1 MSLFF
6 VSVRVNSILKYLLL
20 VCFLPLLSQ
29 AQTQIS
35 ISGNIRDR
43 ESGKPV
49 EGASVSL
56 VGTSVATLS
65 DEKGHYEL
73 KVPASGKIKLRVVLF
88 TYLPAEKSFDT
99 AEGESIFWDVIL
111 LPNVREL
118 GGVMIEDAATRN
130 TTLMRLNPRLA
141 ATLPTTGGI
150 ESLLKTMPGVS
161 SNNELSSQYN
171 VRGGNFDENLVYVN
185 DIEIYRPFLVRSG
198 QQEGLSFIN
207 PDMVSSV
214 LFSAG
219 GFDAKYGD
227 KMSSVLDIRY
237 RKPREFNGTI
247 SASLLGASLH
257 LEGKSRDSRFT
268 WLTGFRQRSNR
279 YILSALDTKADY
291 RPLFIDGQTLLH
303 YDFTPEFSMEFLAN
317 YSRNRYLMVPENRQT
332 QFGTVNEALRFTVY
346 FDGKENTDFETML
359 GALSATHQPNPK
371 LSLRYILSAY
381 RSYEFETYDVQG
393 QYYIDQLETDLSK
406 PSFGDVKFNRGV
418 GTFLNHARNYLT
430 ATVANAE
437 HKGQYKN
444 LFWGMRIQAEQM
456 DDQLKEWQMI
466 DSAGYSLPQSNPYA
480 LEIQSYNKQ
489 NILLRSLRISDYIQ
503 RDFSWG
509 DTTKWNLHAGLRTNY
524 WTLNKQLLISP
535 RATLS
540 VKPDWKYDWVFR
552 LSSGI
557 YYQPPFYR
565 ELRNLK
571 GEINRDLKA
580 QQSIHFVLGG
590 DHNLKIWNRPFKI
603 TTELY
608 YKQLDNLVPYEI
620 DNVRIRYYATNNS
633 RGYATGIDTRIY
645 GEFVNGVESWFSL
658 SVMKTSENITDDFFF
673 RYLNSDSEIIRPGIT
688 TNNIVTD
695 SVRVEPGFVPRP
707 TDQRVNI
714 GVFFQD
720 YIPRLPDCKMSLN
733 LLYGSGMPFGPPSYN
748 RFADTLKMPSYRR
761 VDLGLS
767 YEIIKENRDK
777 KQHNFWNNVRSLWL
791 GVEVFNLLQVNNTIS
806 YLWVKD
812 ISNRQYAIPNF
823 LTNRQVNVKL
833 ITRF

>member
-1 MSLFF
+1 MAVIRRL
-6 VSVRVNSILKYLLL
+6 NDALKYLLL
-20 VCFLPLLSQ
+20 LFLLPFSLM
-29 AQTQIS
+29 AQNEATV
-35 ISGNIRDR
+35 SGVIRDR
-43 ESGKPV
+43 ESGKPI
-49 EGASVSL
+49 EGASISIP
-56 VGTSVATLS
+56 GLS
-65 DEKGHYEL
+65 IAAFSDADGKYKINVPAEQTIRL
-73 KVPASGKIKLRVVLF
+73 KVLLF
-88 TYLPAEKSFDT
+88 TYQSVEKSFSLKT
-99 AEGESIFWDVIL
+99 GEIVNWDIIL
-111 LPNVREL
+111 FPNIREL
-118 GGVMIEDAATRN
+118 GSVTIEDAATRT
-130 TTLMRLNPRLA
+130 TTLMRLDPKLA

-150 ESLLKTMPGVS
+150 ESLLKTLPGVS

-185 DIEIYRPFLVRSG
+185 DVEIYRPFLVRSG

-237 RKPREFNGTI
+237 RRPREFTGTVTG
-247 SASLLGASLH
+247 SLLGAALH

-279 YILSALDTKADY
+279 YILRALDTQGDY
-291 RPLFIDGQTLLH
+291 RPLFIDGQALLH

-317 YSRNRYLMVPENRQT
+317 YSRNRYLMIPENRQT
-332 QFGTVNEALRFTVY
+332 QFGTVNEALRFTVF

-359 GALSATHQPNPK
+359 GALTATHNPNNE
-371 LSLRYILSAY
+371 LSLKYIVSAY
-381 RSYEFETYDVQG
+381 RSYEFETFDVQG
-393 QYYIDQLETDLSK
+393 QYFIDQLETDLSK

-437 HKGQYKN
+437 HKGQYKDWY
-444 LFWGMRIQAEQM
+444 WGIRVQGEQM
-456 DDQLKEWQMI
+456 EDELKEWQMI

-480 LEIQSYNKQ
+480 LEIKDYNRQ
-489 NILLRSLRISDYIQ
+489 EILIRSMRISDYVQ

-509 DTTKWNLHAGLRTNY
+509 DTTRWNLHAGMRTNY
-524 WTLNKQLLISP
+524 WTLNNQLLFSP
-535 RATLS
+535 RATIS
-540 VKPDWKYDWVFR
+540 VKPDWKQDWLFR
-552 LSSGI
+552 FSSGV

-565 ELRNLK
+565 ELRNLN
-571 GEINRDLKA
+571 GEINRNLKA
-580 QQSIHFVLGG
+580 QQSIHFVLGS
-590 DHNLKIWNRPFKI
+590 DYNLKMWNRPFKI
-603 TTELY
+603 TTEIY
-608 YKQLDNLVPYEI
+608 YKHLDNLVPYEI
-620 DNVRIRYYATNNS
+620 DNVRIRYYATNNA
-633 RGYATGIDTRIY
+633 RGYATGIDTRVY

-658 SVMKTSENITDDFFF
+658 SVMKTAEDLKDDFYYQ
-673 RYLNSDSEIIRPGIT
+673 YLNADGEVIRAGIT
-688 TNNIVTD
+688 ENTVIVD
-695 SVRVEPGFVPRP
+695 SLRKEPGYIRRP

-714 GVFFQD
+714 GIFFQD
-720 YIPRLPDCKMSLN
+720 YIPRIPDCKMSLN

-748 RFADTLKMPSYRR
+748 RYADTLKMPAYRR

-767 YEIIKENRDK
+767 YQLVKEERKKSDK
-777 KQHNFWNNVRSLWL
+777 SAFRHIRSMWL

-806 YLWVKD
+806 YLWIKD
-812 ISNRQYAIPNF
+812 ITDRQYAIPNY

>member
-1 MSLFF
+1 MNKIF
-6 VSVRVNSILKYLLL
+6 KYLLL
-20 VCFLPLLSQ
+20 SWVLPLTSFAQNQ
-29 AQTQIS
+29 AGV
-35 ISGNIRDR
+35 SGIIRDKQ
-43 ESGKPV
+43 SGKPV
-49 EGASVSL
+49 EGASI
-56 VGTSVATLS
+56 SVIGSPIAAFS
-65 DEKGHYEL
+65 DENGRYEIKIPAGQNIRL
-73 KVPASGKIKLRVVLF
+73 KVLLF
-88 TYLPAEKSFDT
+88 SFLPAEKTVNASN
-99 AEGESIFWDVIL
+99 GESVVWNVAL
-111 LPNVREL
+111 LPNILEL
-118 GGVMIEDAATRN
+118 GGVTVEDGATRS
-130 TTLMRLNPRLA
+130 TTLMRLDPKLA
-141 ATLPTTGGI
+141 ATLPTSGGI
-150 ESLLKTMPGVS
+150 EALLKTMPGVS

-227 KMSSVLDIRY
+227 KMASVLDIQY
-237 RKPREFNGTI
+237 KKPREFNGTVTG
-247 SASLLGASLH
+247 SLLGAALH
-257 LEGKSRDSRFT
+257 LEGRSRDSRFT

-279 YILSALDTKADY
+279 YILRALDTQGDY
-291 RPLFIDGQTLLH
+291 RPLFIDGQALLH

-317 YSRNRYLMVPENRQT
+317 YARNRYLMVPENRQT

-359 GALSATHQPNPK
+359 GALSATHKPNPK
-371 LSLRYILSAY
+371 LSLKYILSAY
-381 RSYEFETYDVQG
+381 RSYEFETFDVQG
-393 QYYIDQLETDLSK
+393 QYFIDQLETDLSK
-406 PSFGDVKFNRGV
+406 PTFGDVKFNRGI

-444 LFWGMRIQAEQM
+444 TFWGLRVQAEQM
-456 DDQLKEWQMI
+456 QDELKEWQMI
-466 DSAGYSLPQSNPYA
+466 DSAGYSLPQSNPYS
-480 LEIQSYNKQ
+480 LDIQSYNKQ

-509 DTTKWNLHAGLRTNY
+509 DTTRWNLHAGIRTNY
-524 WTLNKQLLISP
+524 WTLNHQFLVSP
-535 RATLS
+535 RATISLR
-540 VKPDWKYDWVFR
+540 PDWKSDWLFR
-552 LSSGI
+552 FSSGI

-565 ELRNLK
+565 ELRNLN
-571 GEINRDLKA
+571 GEINRNLKA
-580 QQSIHFVLGG
+580 QQSIHFVFGG

-620 DNVRIRYYATNNS
+620 DNVRIRYYAQNNS
-633 RGYATGIDTRIY
+633 RGYAAGIDTRIY

-658 SVMKTSENITDDFFF
+658 SVMQTAEDIKDDYYYS
-673 RYLNSDSEIIRPGIT
+673 YLNSDGEIIKPGIT
-688 TNNIVTD
+688 TNSVVVD
-695 SVRVEPGFVPRP
+695 SLRQEPGYVPRP

-714 GVFFQD
+714 GIFFQD
-720 YIPRLPDCKMSLN
+720 YIPRIPDCKMSLN

-748 RFADTLKMPSYRR
+748 RFADTLRMPAYRR

-767 YEIIKENRDK
+767 YQIIKEGREKTNK
-777 KQHNFWNNVRSLWL
+777 SVWNNLRSLWL
-791 GVEVFNLLQVNNTIS
+791 GIEVFNLLQVNNTIS

-812 ISNRQYAIPNF
+812 ITNRQYAIPNF

>member
-1 MSLFF
+1 MNCF
-6 VSVRVNSILKYLLL
+6 LKYFLLL
-20 VCFLPLLSQ
+20 CLIPLFSAAQNQ
-29 AQTQIS
+29 AV
-35 ISGNIRDR
+35 ISGTVR
-43 ESGKPV
+43 EYESRKAI
-49 EGASVSL
+49 EGASISIK
-56 VGTSVATLS
+56 GTSISTLT
-65 DEKGHYEL
+65 DENGRYLL
-73 KVPASGKIKLRVVLF
+73 KVPAGEPIKLSIILISF
-88 TYLPAEKSFDT
+88 LPQEKIFKPK
-99 AEGESIFWDVIL
+99 EGENITWDVEL
-111 LPNVREL
+111 VSKVKEL
-118 GGVMIEDAATRN
+118 GSITIEDDASRN
-130 TTLMRLNPRLA
+130 STLRRLDPRLA

-185 DIEIYRPFLVRSG
+185 DVEIYRPFLVRSG

-237 RKPREFNGTI
+237 RKPKEFTGTI
-247 SASLLGASLH
+247 TGSLLGASLH

-268 WLTGFRQRSNR
+268 WITGFRQRSNR
-279 YILSALDTKADY
+279 YILRALDTQGDY
-291 RPLFIDGQTLLH
+291 RPLFVDAQTLLH
-303 YDFTPEFSMEFLAN
+303 YDFSDEFSMEFLAN
-317 YSRNRYLMVPENRQT
+317 YSRNRYLMIPENRQT

-346 FDGKENTDFETML
+346 FDGQENTDFETML
-359 GALSATHQPNPK
+359 GALTATHKPNPK
-371 LSLRYILSAY
+371 LNLKYILSAY
-381 RSYEFETYDVQG
+381 RSYEFETFDVQG
-393 QYYIDQLETDLSK
+393 QYFIDQLETDLSK
-406 PSFGDVKFNRGV
+406 PSFGDVKFNRGI

-430 ATVANAE
+430 ATVANFE
-437 HKGQYKN
+437 HKGSYKKM
-444 LFWGMRIQAEQM
+444 LWGLRVQAEQM
-456 DDQLKEWQMI
+456 EDELKEWQMI
-466 DSAGYSLPQSNPYA
+466 DSAGYSLPQTNPYQ

-489 NILLRSLRISDYIQ
+489 NILIRSMRISDYIQ

-509 DTTKWNLHAGLRTNY
+509 DTTKWNLHAGVRTNY
-524 WTLNKQLLISP
+524 WTLNNQFLVSP

-540 VKPDWKYDWVFR
+540 VKPDWNHDWVFR
-552 LSSGI
+552 LSSGF

-565 ELRNLK
+565 ELRNLE
-571 GEINRDLKA
+571 GQINRDLKA

-603 TTELY
+603 TTEIY
-608 YKQLDNLVPYEI
+608 YKKLDNLVPYEI

-658 SVMKTSENITDDFFF
+658 SVMKTAEDITDDFYY
-673 RYLNSDSEIIRPGIT
+673 RYLNSDGDIIRPGIT
-688 TNNIVTD
+688 SNSTITD
-695 SVRVEPGFVPRP
+695 SVLTQPGYIPRP

-714 GVFFQD
+714 GIFFQD
-720 YIPRLPDCKMSLN
+720 YIPRIPDCKMSLN

-748 RFADTLKMPSYRR
+748 RYADTLKMPSYRR

-767 YEIIKENRDK
+767 YQIIKEDREK
-777 KQHNFWNNVRSLWL
+777 KTKKFWNNIRSLWM

-806 YLWVKD
+806 YLWVRD
-812 ISNRQYAIPNF
+812 ITNRQYAIPNF